1 MKRVRKKSRAR
12 PTARSVRSRNP
23 THSQQNLFMDRL
35 HKLLRDQAWE
45 EVQVPSRATHIDR
58 LLDFRGQSLEGGLF
72 HLLRPWCEGRLVSL
86 EHESGD
92 PDTRKLRMQMGK
104 VWMAAAGRAQGDI
117 QWPMVEPTE
126 PVTLLVISHRA
137 RPAWF
142 NRWGLPMRLV
152 VPGLWVNE
160 RDQMNLVVVRPN
172 HLSFSPG
179 GAAWAIFH
187 PHLSRA
193 QSDDLFDRLLGDP
206 LAATL
211 HKETMA
217 DLLHELHPQ
226 SIPMNPQPAEL
237 VGTSDQP
244 IDKSPWHLALR
255 VQKRER
261 EAADRR
267 VAEAEQRE
275 RAAEHRERAAEQRE
289 RAAEQRERAA
299 EQRERRLMLRILT
312 AQGVS
317 TTALENCDLEVL
329 RKMVADQD

>member
-1 MKRVRKKSRAR
+1 
-12 PTARSVRSRNP
+12 
-23 THSQQNLFMDRL
+23 
-35 HKLLRDQAWE
+35 
-45 EVQVPSRATHIDR
+45 
-58 LLDFRGQSLEGGLF
+58 
-72 HLLRPWCEGRLVSL
+72 
-86 EHESGD
+86 
-92 PDTRKLRMQMGK
+92 
-104 VWMAAAGRAQGDI
+104 
-117 QWPMVEPTE
+117 
-126 PVTLLVISHRA
+126 
-137 RPAWF
+137 
-142 NRWGLPMRLV
+142 
-152 VPGLWVNE
+152 
-160 RDQMNLVVVRPN
+160 MNLVVVRPN
-172 HLSFSPG
+172 HLSLSPG
-179 GAAWAIFH
+179 GAAWAVFH

-211 HKETMA
+211 QKEAMA

-275 RAAEHRERAAEQRE
+275 RAAAEQRE
-289 RAAEQRERAA
+289 RALMV
-299 EQRERRLMLRILT
+299 RLLT

-317 TTALENCDLEVL
+317 TTGLESCDLEGL